1 MVAKAYKVA
10 SKAHMHEFFD
20 DLTPKMMHVS
30 RVALYC
36 PMYAW
41 DDITVALLH
50 DTIESGKV
58 SIKKLN
64 KKGFTLEVVSAVAK
78 LSRGSDESYAEYM
91 QDILDSKDRLVVMTK
106 IRDLYDKLITV
117 PLRNIEMTDKDRK
130 DLVKY
135 QSYWLKLNEIAENN
149 GWIVNNRN

>member
-1 MVAKAYKVA
+1 
-10 SKAHMHEFFD
+10 
-20 DLTPKMMHVS
+20 
-30 RVALYC
+30 
-36 PMYAW
+36 
-41 DDITVALLH
+41 
-50 DTIESGKV
+50 
-58 SIKKLN
+58 
-64 KKGFTLEVVSAVAK
+64 
-78 LSRGSDESYAEYM
+78 M